1 MISKIP
7 RVHIRLAGRG
17 RVVDRSIGCAPE
29 VVFIGFSLKG
39 GYHPMD
45 EKRYLEL
52 RLKITT
58 TGQLAASEVREL
70 ERFEGE
76 LIKKLTPEERVQKFE
91 AACKWFGVKP
101 SQILGNKENVP

>member
-1 MISKIP
+1 
-7 RVHIRLAGRG
+7 
-17 RVVDRSIGCAPE
+17 VDLFSGVSILGVWDGCKHLRIEPCPAYDQA
-29 VVFIGFSLKG
+29 VSFSLKG

-58 TGQLAASEVREL
+58 TGQLTASEVREL